1 MRAMWLHY
9 PGDKVATA
17 KGDQY
22 LWGKDMIIA
31 PVYEKGASMRKV
43 YLPEG
48 IWYDWWNNT
57 EYKGGEDIERE
68 VDLAIMPLFVRA
80 GAIIPFDPL
89 RQYTSEP
96 VDMPIELKVFRGD
109 DGSFTM
115 YEDDG
120 ISLDYLEN
128 KNITLTDFIW
138 NDNADSL
145 TIRPRVIKC
154 VESKKPHKFKVIL
167 LPSKETKIVTYNSK
181 SIKVKF

>member
-1 MRAMWLHY
+1 
-9 PGDKVATA
+9 
-17 KGDQY
+17 
-22 LWGKDMIIA
+22 MIIA
-31 PVYEKGASMRKV
+31 PVYEKGASIRKV

-57 EYKGGEDIERE
+57 EYRGGKNVERE

-89 RQYTSEP
+89 RQYTFEP
-96 VDMPIELKVFRGD
+96 VDMPVELKVFRGD

-128 KNITLTDFIW
+128 KITLTEFIW
-138 NDNADSL
+138 NDNAGSL
-145 TIRPRVIKC
+145 TIKPHMTKD
-154 VESKKPHKFKVIL
+154 VESKKPRKFKVIL
-167 LPSKETKIVTYNSK
+167 LPSKETKTVTYNGK